1 MTRGLIRGI
10 FPALLASAT
19 LVTAQAALPA
29 DSSAPSPLLERFLSL
44 AEPSVVEY
52 RAVRHLEAQN
62 DRFNSSAWMDVSTEM
77 SRDGAFRYRIIGEG
91 GAAYIRSRVFLP
103 ALEGER
109 QMCAASETL
118 RGAVSPENY
127 VFEDRRAEKDGLAW
141 FLVKPRR
148 KDIVLVDGSIF
159 LNPDD
164 GDLVKVEGRLAKTPS
179 MWTRRVDIVRSYRRL
194 AGVRMPVEL
203 ETVATLLVAGRSTF
217 RMTYDYETVNGQRV
231 GDSSKLL
238 PR

>member
-1 MTRGLIRGI
+1 
-10 FPALLASAT
+10 
-19 LVTAQAALPA
+19 
-29 DSSAPSPLLERFLSL
+29 
-44 AEPSVVEY
+44 
-52 RAVRHLEAQN
+52 
-62 DRFNSSAWMDVSTEM
+62 
-77 SRDGAFRYRIIGEG
+77 
-91 GAAYIRSRVFLP
+91 
-103 ALEGER
+103 
-109 QMCAASETL
+109 
-118 RGAVSPENY
+118 
-127 VFEDRRAEKDGLAW
+127 
-141 FLVKPRR
+141 VKPRR